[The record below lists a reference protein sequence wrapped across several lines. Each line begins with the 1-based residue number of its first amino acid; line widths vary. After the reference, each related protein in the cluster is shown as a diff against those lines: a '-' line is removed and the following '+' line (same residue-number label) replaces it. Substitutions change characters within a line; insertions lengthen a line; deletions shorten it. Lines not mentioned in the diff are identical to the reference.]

1 MVWAQK
7 QKHRSMGQWPFTRKA
22 QKYTHVPM
30 VKYYDQGH
38 KNIQWKKIIFSE
50 KCTGKTGQLPVE
62 ECN

>member
-1 MVWAQK
+1 
-7 QKHRSMGQWPFTRKA
+7 MGQWTFTRKA

-50 KCTGKTGQLPVE
+50 KCTGKTGQLHVE